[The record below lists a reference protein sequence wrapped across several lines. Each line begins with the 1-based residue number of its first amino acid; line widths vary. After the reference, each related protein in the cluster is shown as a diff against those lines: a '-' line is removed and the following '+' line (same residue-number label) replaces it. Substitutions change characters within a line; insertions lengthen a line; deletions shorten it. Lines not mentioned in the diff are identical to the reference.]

1 MIVKYRIIQSKWN
14 EQDEW
19 ETWGIFYENH
29 GPILKEYPILY
40 AMMLSDP
47 KEIKR
52 HFDHNI
58 RAGQLSLE
66 EAEKALGDY
75 AHRYRLLPDIHEAE
89 GDSFFEIVDDL
100 EEKYL
105 GRKKHE
111 RARRMLAA
119 LVAADQRRPVKHI
132 DIEEAQRRFREIV
145 EEAIS
150 QGVKFIVKDGEE
162 DKVAIVGLAEREDRS
177 LKTTESLAVV
187 AETGQECRA
196 EKKSE

>member
-1 MIVKYRIIQSKWN
+1 MIVKYRILQSKWN

-52 HFDHNI
+52 HFDQNI

-75 AHRYRLLPDIHEAE
+75 AHRYRLLPEIHEAE
-89 GDSFFEIVDDL
+89 GDSFFAIIDDL
-100 EEKYL
+100 EERYL
-105 GRKKHE
+105 GRKKHK

-119 LVAADQRRPVKHI
+119 LVAADQRRPVKYI

-145 EEAIS
+145 EEATA
-150 QGVKFIVKDGEE
+150 QGIKFVVKEGEK
-162 DKVAIVGLAEREDRS
+162 DKVAIVSLAEYEGPS
-177 LKTTESLAVV
+177 PKTPESLTVV
-187 AETGQECRA
+187 AETDREYRA
-196 EKKSE
+196 EKEE